1 MFKFR
6 HKKKSEDEQ
15 KAHMDMVHEQLKS
28 LSLLSIDKLMEK
40 FETGDRGLKPERVK
54 ELLDIYGKNIVEIQ
68 KPPAWWK
75 ILFYSFKTPFN
86 MILLLLMLVSIATGD
101 DSGATVMGSMI
112 LLSTILRFWQET
124 KAVMEAEYLKK
135 LVHNNATVV
144 RQIYEGKK
152 LISKEVDIP
161 MESLVPGDIVHLSAG
176 DMIPGD
182 VRLITSRDLFV
193 SQSAITGEALP
204 VEKHETFKKLR
215 KSVSVQKYLDGDKIK
230 SEFSEKASSMDQPN
244 MCLMGSSVVSG
255 TAMAIVLCTGQN
267 TFFGS
272 MASQL
277 IGKRP
282 QTAFDQGVDSVG
294 KLLVKFM
301 VIMAPIVF
309 LLNGFMKNDWTDAFL
324 FAISVAVGLTPE
336 MLPMILNANLARGA
350 VALSKKK
357 TVVKNLSSIQNFGA
371 IDILCTDKTGTLTQ
385 DKVVLIKHMDLSGE
399 KSPVVLKYAFL
410 NSHFQTGLKN
420 LLDKAVITRAED
432 KQATDIA
439 REYKLIDEIPFDFVR
454 RRMSVILEKYDTKE
468 KLFVCKGAVEETL
481 NNCTKIELRS
491 GELKEI
497 SGEYANSL
505 KDLKDKLSEDGLRVV
520 AVAYK
525 HISNWDEEKFSVEDE
540 KDLIFSGYIAFLD
553 PPKESTSKALSLLM
567 HHGIE
572 VKVLT
577 GDNDLVS
584 RKICKDV
591 ELPIKGVITGPEI
604 DQLTEEQLTERTKN
618 CTVFAKLSPANKA
631 RVVKNLKNQKHVVG
645 FMGDGINDALALRE
659 ADVGISVDTGTDLAK
674 EAADIILLEKSLLVL
689 EEGVREGRRTFGN
702 ITKYIQMTCSSNFGN
717 VLSVLIASAILPF
730 LPMMPVQLLIQN
742 LLYDFSQIAIPWDK
756 MDEEFMAKP
765 RSWEPNSIKKF
776 MLFIGPISSIF
787 DMATFAIM
795 WFVFKANCD
804 AQQALFHSGWFVEGL
819 ITQTLIVHMIRTE
832 KIPFI
837 QSRASFPVVAGTSLV
852 IAAGILLPYA
862 PFASH
867 LGFVPLPLS
876 YFPYLIAMTIVY
888 CLLTQVCK
896 VWYIRKFKIWL

>member
-1 MFKFR
+1 MFIFR
-6 HKKKSEDEQ
+6 QKKKYEDEQ
-15 KAHMDMVHEQLKS
+15 KAHAELVREQLKS
-28 LSLLSIDKLMEK
+28 LSLLSIDKLMGK
-40 FETGDRGLKPERVK
+40 FETGDRGLKPDRVK
-54 ELLDIYGKNIVEIQ
+54 ELLAIYGKNVVSIQ
-68 KPPAWWK
+68 KPPPRWK
-75 ILFYSFKTPFN
+75 IFLYSFKTPFN
-86 MILLLLMLVSIATGD
+86 MILLILMLVSYATGD
-101 DSGATVMGSMI
+101 DSGAVVMGTMI
-112 LLSTILRFWQET
+112 LLSTVLRFWQES

-135 LVHNNATVV
+135 LVHNKATVV
-144 RQIYEGKK
+144 RQIYENKK
-152 LISKEVDIP
+152 LVTKEIDIP
-161 MESLVPGDIVHLSAG
+161 MEDLVPGDLVHLSAG

-182 VRLITSRDLFV
+182 VRLISSRDLFV
-193 SQSAITGEALP
+193 SQSAITGEVLP
-204 VEKHETFKKLR
+204 VEKHETFKKLK
-215 KSVSVQKYLDGDKIK
+215 KSAPLQSYIHDDKIK
-230 SEFSEKASSMDQPN
+230 GEAAEKASSIDQPT

-255 TAMAIVLCTGQN
+255 TAKALVLCTGQN

-277 IGKRP
+277 LGKRS
-282 QTAFDQGVDSVG
+282 QTAFDKGVDSVG

-301 VIMAPIVF
+301 VVMAPIVF
-309 LLNGFMKNDWTDAFL
+309 LINGFMKNDWTDAFL

-350 VALSKKK
+350 VALARKK
-357 TVVKNLSSIQNFGA
+357 TVVKNLSCIQNFGA

-420 LLDKAVITRAED
+420 LLDKAVVTRAED
-432 KQATDIA
+432 KQITPIA
-439 REYKLIDEIPFDFVR
+439 KEYRLIDEIPFDFVR
-454 RRMSVILEKYDTKE
+454 RRMSVILEKTDTKE
-468 KLFVCKGAVEETL
+468 KLFICKGAVEETIR
-481 NNCTKIELRS
+481 NCTKIELRS
-491 GELKEI
+491 GELKDI
-497 SGEYANSL
+497 TDEYANAL
-505 KDLKDKLSEDGLRVV
+505 ADLKDKLSEDGLRVV
-520 AVAYK
+520 VVAYK
-525 HISNWDEEKFSVEDE
+525 QITNWEEDKFSVEDE

-553 PPKESTSKALSLLM
+553 PPKESTSQALSLLM
-567 HHGIE
+567 QHGIE

-584 RKICKDV
+584 RKICRDV
-591 ELPIKGVITGPEI
+591 GLPIKGVIIGPEI
-604 DQLTEEQLTERTKN
+604 DKLTEEELTEKTKN
-618 CTVFAKLSPANKA
+618 CTVFAKLSPSNKA
-631 RVVKNLKNQKHVVG
+631 RIVRNLKNQKHVVG

-659 ADVGISVDTGTDLAK
+659 ADVGISVDTGSDLAK

-717 VLSVLIASAILPF
+717 VFSVLIASAVLPF

-756 MDEEFMAKP
+756 MDQEFMAKP
-765 RSWEPNSIKKF
+765 RTWDPNSIKRF

-787 DMATFAIM
+787 DVATFAIM
-795 WFVFKANCD
+795 WYIFNANCD

-837 QSRASFPVVAGTSLV
+837 QSRASFPVVAGTAIV
-852 IAAGILLPYA
+852 IAIGILLPYA

-867 LGFVPLPLS
+867 LGFVPLPLT
-876 YFPYLIAMTIVY
+876 YFPYLVVMTIAY
-888 CLLTQVCK
+888 CLLTQACK
-896 VWYIRKFKIWL
+896 VWYIRKFKTWL